1 MSHTTEQPRTN
12 LEAAVQAELT
22 ARLKQEFD
30 LLSPSDLAA
39 LRGVD
44 ERTLTVERSQG
55 RGPDYVKL
63 GRTVYYRGCD
73 IRKWIELNVQATD
86 RTHH

>member
-1 MSHTTEQPRTN
+1 MSNTEDPATRGETTE
-12 LEAAVQAELT
+12 LAD
-22 ARLKQEFD
+22 RLKQSFD

-55 RGPDYVKL
+55 RGPDFVKL
-63 GRTVYYRGCD
+63 GRAVYYRGSD
-73 IRKWIELNVQATD
+73 IRAWIELNVQATD
-86 RTHH
+86 RSNH

>member
-1 MSHTTEQPRTN
+1 MSHAAQEQRIVEA
-12 LEAAVQAELT
+12 LEQAALT
-22 ARLKQEFD
+22 ARLKHEFD

-44 ERTLTVERSQG
+44 ERTLMVERSQG

-63 GRTVYYRGCD
+63 GRTVYYRGSD
-73 IRKWIELNVQATD
+73 IRKWIELNIRTTD
-86 RTHH
+86 RTH

>member
-1 MSHTTEQPRTN
+1 MPPTAPEPGTILGSAEQT
-12 LEAAVQAELT
+12 ELT
-22 ARLKQEFD
+22 ARLKREFD

-63 GRTVYYRGCD
+63 GRTVYYRGSD
-73 IRKWIELNVQATD
+73 IRNWIELNVQATD

>member
-1 MSHTTEQPRTN
+1 MSYAAQEQRTGV
-12 LEAAVQAELT
+12 EAVEQAALT
-22 ARLKQEFD
+22 ARLKREFD

-44 ERTLTVERSQG
+44 ERTLMVERSQG

>member
-1 MSHTTEQPRTN
+1 MPHTAQERRTTVGATEQ
-12 LEAAVQAELT
+12 AVLT

-30 LLSPSDLAA
+30 LLSPSDLAP

-44 ERTLTVERSQG
+44 ECTLAVERSQA

-63 GRTVYYRGCD
+63 GRTVYYRGSD
-73 IRKWIELNVQATD
+73 IRKWIELNIQTTD
-86 RTHH
+86 RTH

>member
-1 MSHTTEQPRTN
+1 MSHTAQEPSRAVEAVEQ
-12 LEAAVQAELT
+12 AGVT

-44 ERTLTVERSQG
+44 ERTLAVERSQG

-63 GRTVYYRGCD
+63 GRTVYYRGSD
-73 IRKWIELNVQATD
+73 IRKWIELNIQTTD
-86 RTHH
+86 RTH